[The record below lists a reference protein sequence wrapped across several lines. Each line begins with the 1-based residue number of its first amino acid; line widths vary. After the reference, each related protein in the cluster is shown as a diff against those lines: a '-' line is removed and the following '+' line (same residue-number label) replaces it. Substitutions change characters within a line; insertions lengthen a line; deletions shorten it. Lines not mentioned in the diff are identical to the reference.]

1 MIKNIISHL
10 YLDSFQIINNME
22 NNVRQRVIAFLKA
35 KRISVNALSKEVN
48 LKQNT
53 LNGQL
58 NGTAPL
64 SFITISAL
72 ITQYPEL
79 SAEWLLRGE
88 GQMEKTDSPADLEL
102 QAVCVN
108 QAKEIYRLKQR
119 IAELEEPKKE
129 HA

>member
-1 MIKNIISHL
+1 
-10 YLDSFQIINNME
+10 ME